1 VGRRSFDGTAEPGPT
16 QVDPIPEAIAELLR
30 TQGARGLVR
39 AVSAYCGLELRA
51 MTKATRKR
59 IALRDNHRCSVPGCR
74 NFRFVDVHHLRPRA
88 MGGMHDDDQLTS
100 LCTQHHDA
108 IHDGRL
114 AVEGKPSTGLRFI
127 DARGEIYGARP
138 TSAR

>member
-1 VGRRSFDGTAEPGPT
+1 
-16 QVDPIPEAIAELLR
+16 
-30 TQGARGLVR
+30 
-39 AVSAYCGLELRA
+39 
-51 MTKATRKR
+51 
-59 IALRDNHRCSVPGCR
+59 
-74 NFRFVDVHHLRPRA
+74 VHHLRPRA

>member
-1 VGRRSFDGTAEPGPT
+1 MGRASKRAAQPGTAADL
-16 QVDPIPEAIAELLR
+16 DPIPAAIAELLR

-59 IALRDNHRCSVPGCR
+59 VALRDNHRCSVPGCR

-88 MGGMHDDDQLTS
+88 MGGKHDDDQLTS